1 MTDSLEKALLRKRF
15 IRLFLFCGRFVG
27 NVLPCLILLLGAAGL
42 EGGESEPERS
52 DLWTLYDS
60 KGFSNDELYPLGDLQ
75 SVADGRV
82 NWTPASGRARPGEI
96 VEVDD
101 GPAERALR
109 RYQIASAQRDA
120 DLIDFPPVSSTRLV
134 IAFDARVSTTES
146 RTLDL
151 FLLRPGMT
159 APAHQGSILM
169 WGYHPGYLS
178 YFDGD
183 YNELTPIDDDWNSYE
198 MVNHLDANTFDLRVN
213 GELIA
218 SDLPWRN
225 RFSPGT
231 AFGRLRIGAVRG
243 EEGDYADITNIRIHA
258 EPTPP
263 TISMLSPSSAS
274 GIVQPDEFVRFQVSS
289 DVPVDESSINVRVNG
304 REATG
309 RFEIS
314 GTPTKRDLTLV
325 DASGLEENKTYQVTI
340 TATNERGTTTSEH
353 NVYTFVDAVDGYR
366 GIWFTL
372 GQLSGEYGDKYA
384 GGLAFCFSHTLTPMA
399 VYAPEVDK
407 TFFVYGG
414 TTGPENRYLLIMG
427 AYYDHAR
434 HVVSRPV
441 IIRDQ
446 RGVDDPHDNPSLT
459 IDGDGHVWVFVAGRG
474 RRRPGQIFRSTE
486 PYSVREFEQI
496 VDRETTYS
504 QVWYVPGKGF
514 LHLQTLYTRGRELYW
529 ETSVDGRDWT
539 DEPADDLP
547 KLAGFG
553 GHYQVS
559 RIDPEKKRVG
569 TAFNYHPRGV
579 DTRTNIY
586 YVETDDFG
594 ETWKTIGGEVV
605 STPLEHRDN
614 PALAVDYEA
623 EERLAYITKLL
634 FDDDGYPV
642 VLAVT
647 SGGHEPG
654 PQNDPRIWEIIRWT
668 GQEWKTVEIARSDHN
683 YDMGSLYIDGDRWTV
698 IGPAL
703 EGPQSYHTG
712 GEVGLWES
720 LDNGYTWSFK
730 KAITRESPFNH
741 SYVRRPHNPVDPF
754 YAMWADGDSSDF
766 SISRLYFTDSEGE
779 QLYKLPYHMDGE
791 EAEPI
796 SIERPRRSTSLP

>member
-1 MTDSLEKALLRKRF
+1 MFRVELQMVCCCLVFFVVDFGEAVA
-15 IRLFLFCGRFVG
+15 CGSKMLQKKMWG
-27 NVLPCLILLLGAAGL
+27 I
-42 EGGESEPERS
+42 
-52 DLWTLYDS
+52 YDS
-60 KGFSNDELYPLGDLQ
+60 EGFADDELYPAGDLRE
-75 SVADGRV
+75 VRDGPV
-82 NWTPASGRARPGEI
+82 SWTPASGRARPGE
-96 VEVDD
+96 VVVLED
-101 GPAERALR
+101 GPAPKALR
-109 RYQIASAQRDA
+109 RHQIASAQRDT
-120 DLIDFPPVSSTRLV
+120 DLLDFPPLAGTRLV
-134 IAFDARVSTTES
+134 VEFDARVSTAES

-183 YNELTPIDDDWNSYE
+183 YNRLVPIDDGWNRYRIT
-198 MVNHLDANTFDLRVN
+198 NHLDANTFDVAVN
-213 GELIA
+213 GKTVA
-218 SDLPWRN
+218 RDLPWRN
-225 RFSPGT
+225 RFRPGT

-243 EEGDYADITNIRIHA
+243 EEGDYADVTNIRLYA
-258 EPTPP
+258 EPAPP
-263 TISMLSPSSAS
+263 AVSMVSPSSAS
-274 GIVQPDEFVRFQVSS
+274 GILREDETVRLQVSS
-289 DVPVDESSINVRVNG
+289 DRPIEKSGIDVRLNG
-304 REATG
+304 RDANG
-309 RFEIS
+309 LFDIS
-314 GTPTKRDLTLV
+314 GPPTLRELV
-325 DASGLEENKTYQVTI
+325 LADTSGLEENRTYRVTI
-340 TATNERGTTTSEH
+340 NVANERGTTASEH
-353 NVYTFVDAVDGYR
+353 NFYTFVDAVDGYR

-399 VYAPEVDK
+399 VYAPEVEK

-427 AYYDHAR
+427 AWYDHTR
-434 HVVSRPV
+434 NVVSRPV

-459 IDGDGHVWVFVAGRG
+459 IDGDGHLWVFVAGRG
-474 RRRPGQIFRSTE
+474 RRRPGQIFRSLE
-486 PYSVREFEQI
+486 PYSMDAFEQI
-496 VDRETTYS
+496 IERETTYS
-504 QVWYVPGKGF
+504 QVWYVPGEGF

-529 ETSVDGRDWT
+529 ETSADGRDWT
-539 DEPADDLP
+539 GEPVEDLP

-559 RIDPEKKRVG
+559 RLDREKRRVG

-594 ETWKTIGGEVV
+594 ETWRTIEGEAV

-623 EERLAYITKLL
+623 EGRLAYITKLL
-634 FDDDGYPV
+634 FDDDGHPV

-647 SGGHEPG
+647 SGGFAPG
-654 PQNDPRIWEIIRWT
+654 PENDPRRWEIIRWN
-668 GQEWKTVEIARSDHN
+668 GEEWTTTEVARSDHN
-683 YDMGSLYIDGDRWTV
+683 YDMGSLYIDGDRWTL

-703 EGPQSYHTG
+703 EGPQPYHTG

-720 LDNGYTWSFK
+720 LDGGWSWAFRK
-730 KAITRESPFNH
+730 PVTRDSPFNH

-754 YAMWADGDSSDF
+754 YAMWADGDSSGF
-766 SISRLYFTDSEGE
+766 SISRLYFTDSRGE
-779 QLYKLPYHMDGE
+779 QLFKLPYHMSGE
-791 EAEPI
+791 VAEPI
-796 SIERPRRSTSLP
+796 PLERPTLLP

>member
-1 MTDSLEKALLRKRF
+1 MNRTPAQPSLARF
-15 IRLFLFCGRFVG
+15 RAVRFVPAVAG
-27 NVLPCLILLLGAAGL
+27 LTFLLLATPPSGVAASSP
-42 EGGESEPERS
+42 SED
-52 DLWTLYDS
+52 DLWLLYDS
-60 KGFSNDELYPLGDLQ
+60 GGFADDERFPEGDLRE
-75 SVADGRV
+75 VNDGPV
-82 NWTPASGRARPGEI
+82 SWTPASGRARPGEI
-96 VEVDD
+96 VVLED
-101 GPAERALR
+101 GPAPKALR
-109 RYQIASAQRDA
+109 RHQIASARRDA
-120 DLIDFPPVSSTRLV
+120 DLLNFPPLADTRLV
-134 IAFDARVSTTES
+134 VEFDARVSTTGS

-159 APAHQGSILM
+159 APAHQASILM

-183 YNELTPIDDDWNSYE
+183 YNELVPIDEGWNRYRIT
-198 MVNHLDANTFDLRVN
+198 NHLGAHTFDVAVN
-213 GELIA
+213 GETVA
-218 SDLPWRN
+218 RDLAWRN
-225 RFSPGT
+225 RFGPGT
-231 AFGRLRIGAVRG
+231 AFGSLRIGAVRG
-243 EEGDYADITNIRIHA
+243 EEGDYADVTNIRLYA
-258 EPTPP
+258 EPAPP
-263 TISMLSPSSAS
+263 AVSMVSPASAS
-274 GIVQPDEFVRFQVSS
+274 GILRGNEEIRLQVSS
-289 DVPVDESSINVRVNG
+289 DRPIDVSAIDVRLNG
-304 REATG
+304 RDANG
-309 RFEIS
+309 RFRIS
-314 GTPTKRDLTLV
+314 GTPTLREVVLADT
-325 DASGLEENKTYQVTI
+325 SGLEENKTYRIDV
-340 TATNERGTTTSEH
+340 TATNERGTTKSDH

-474 RRRPGQIFRSTE
+474 RRRPGQIFRSVE

-559 RIDPEKKRVG
+559 RIDPEKRRVG

-594 ETWKTIGGEVV
+594 ETWKTIEGEVV
-605 STPLEHRDN
+605 STPLDHRDN

-623 EERLAYITKLL
+623 EGRLAYITKLL
-634 FDDDGYPV
+634 FDEDGHPV

-654 PQNDPRIWEIIRWT
+654 PDNDPRTWEIIRWN
-668 GQEWKTVEIARSDHN
+668 GDEWITTEIVRSDHN
-683 YDMGSLYIDGDRWTV
+683 YDMGSLYIDGERWRL

-703 EGPQSYHTG
+703 EGPQPYHTG

-720 LDNGYTWSFK
+720 VDNGYTWSFK

-754 YAMWADGDSSDF
+754 YAMWADGDSSGF
-766 SISRLYFTDSEGE
+766 SISRLFFTDSEGE
-779 QLYKLPYHMDGE
+779 QLYKLPYHMEGD

-796 SIERPRRSTSLP
+796 PVDRPPHPASNP